1 MTSLL
6 TAELENIE
14 ISCPTSKAVSVAF
27 LFTGQALQ
35 YTVMGHQLFDT
46 SAPFQDKLKLSEV
59 ICHKLG
65 FLLILNVFL
74 DIKSKTLTSDL
85 VVFQLALITIEV
97 ALAEL

>member
-1 MTSLL
+1 V
-6 TAELENIE
+6 E

-27 LFTGQALQ
+27 LFTSQASQ
-35 YTVMGHQLFDT
+35 YIAIGHQLFDT
-46 SAPFQDKLKLSEV
+46 SASFRDKLKLLDT

-85 VVFQLALITIEV
+85 VVFQLALIAIEV
-97 ALAEL
+97 VLVEL